1 MDDSLTNLMN
11 ESQKEEDKYLL
22 ELDIN
27 EKNRNNIK
35 NVLFLFGFIINF
47 TILFVNNIIINIGL
61 YLFSLL
67 LFSMGILLI
76 HKNYNYIKNNIILL
90 NIYII
95 SIIFQ
100 FILIINNKNNV
111 LNVLSLI
118 ITILYQMTY
127 VVNYE

>member
-1 MDDSLTNLMN
+1 MDDSLINLMN
-11 ESQKEEDKYLL
+11 ESQKEEDKYFL

-27 EKNRNNIK
+27 EKNRNSIK
-35 NVLFLFGFIINF
+35 NVLFLFGFITNF
-47 TILFVNNIIINIGL
+47 TILFINNIVINIIL
-61 YLFSLL
+61 YLSSLI
-67 LFSMGILLI
+67 LFTIGLLLI
-76 HKNYNYIKNNIILL
+76 HKNYNYFKNNIILL

-100 FILIINNKNNV
+100 FILIINNKNNT
-111 LNVLSLI
+111 LNLLSLI

>member
-11 ESQKEEDKYLL
+11 ESQKEEDKYFL

-27 EKNRNNIK
+27 EKNRNSIK

-47 TILFVNNIIINIGL
+47 TILFIDNIVSNIILYLSSLILFTIGL
-61 YLFSLL
+61 
-67 LFSMGILLI
+67 LLI
-76 HKNYNYIKNNIILL
+76 HKNYNYFKNNIILL

-100 FILIINNKNNV
+100 FILIINNKNNT
-111 LNVLSLI
+111 LNLLSLI

>member
-1 MDDSLTNLMN
+1 MDDSLINLMN
-11 ESQKEEDKYLL
+11 ESQKEEDTYFL

-27 EKNRNNIK
+27 EKNRNSIK
-35 NVLFLFGFIINF
+35 NVLFLIGFITNF
-47 TILFVNNIIINIGL
+47 TILFINDIVINIILYLSSLILFTIGL
-61 YLFSLL
+61 
-67 LFSMGILLI
+67 LLI
-76 HKNYNYIKNNIILL
+76 HKNYNYFKNNIILL

-100 FILIINNKNNV
+100 FILIINNKNNT
-111 LNVLSLI
+111 LNLLSLI

>member
-1 MDDSLTNLMN
+1 MDDSLINLMN
-11 ESQKEEDKYLL
+11 ESQKEEDKYFL

-27 EKNRNNIK
+27 EKNRNSIK
-35 NVLFLFGFIINF
+35 NVLFLFGFITNF
-47 TILFVNNIIINIGL
+47 TILFINDIVINIILYLSSLILFTIGL
-61 YLFSLL
+61 
-67 LFSMGILLI
+67 LLI
-76 HKNYNYIKNNIILL
+76 HKNYNYFKNNIILL

-100 FILIINNKNNV
+100 FILIINNKNNT
-111 LNVLSLI
+111 LNLLSLI

>member
-11 ESQKEEDKYLL
+11 ESQTEENKYFL
-22 ELDIN
+22 ELNIN

-47 TILFVNNIIINIGL
+47 TILFVNNIIINIIL
-61 YLFSLL
+61 YLSSLI
-67 LFSMGILLI
+67 LFTLGLLLI
-76 HKNYNYIKNNIILL
+76 HKNYNYFKNNIILL

-100 FILIINNKNNV
+100 FILIFNNKNSV
-111 LNVLSLI
+111 LNVISLI

>member
-11 ESQKEEDKYLL
+11 ESQKEDDKYLL

-27 EKNRNNIK
+27 EKNRSNIK

>member
-1 MDDSLTNLMN
+1 MDDSLINLMN
-11 ESQKEEDKYLL
+11 ESQKEEDKYFL

-27 EKNRNNIK
+27 EKNRNSIK
-35 NVLFLFGFIINF
+35 NVLFLIGFITNF
-47 TILFVNNIIINIGL
+47 TILFINDIVINIILYLSSLILFTIGL
-61 YLFSLL
+61 
-67 LFSMGILLI
+67 LLI
-76 HKNYNYIKNNIILL
+76 HKNYNYFKNNIILL

-100 FILIINNKNNV
+100 FILIINNKNNT
-111 LNVLSLI
+111 LNLLSLI

>member
-11 ESQKEEDKYLL
+11 ESQKEEDKYFL

-35 NVLFLFGFIINF
+35 NILFLFGFIINF
-47 TILFVNNIIINIGL
+47 TILFVNNIIINIIL
-61 YLFSLL
+61 YLSSLI
-67 LFSMGILLI
+67 LFIIGLLLI
-76 HKNYNYIKNNIILL
+76 HKNYNYFKNNIILL

-100 FILIINNKNNV
+100 FILIINNKNNT
-111 LNVLSLI
+111 LNLLSLI

>member
-1 MDDSLTNLMN
+1 MDDSLTNLIN
-11 ESQKEEDKYLL
+11 ESQKEEDKYFL

-27 EKNRNNIK
+27 EKNRNSIK

-47 TILFVNNIIINIGL
+47 TILFINNVVLNIILYLSSLILFTIGL
-61 YLFSLL
+61 
-67 LFSMGILLI
+67 LLI
-76 HKNYNYIKNNIILL
+76 HKNYNYFKNNIILL

-100 FILIINNKNNV
+100 FILIINNKNNT
-111 LNVLSLI
+111 LNLLSLI

>member
-27 EKNRNNIK
+27 EKNRSNIK

>member
-11 ESQKEEDKYLL
+11 ESQKEEDKYFL

-27 EKNRNNIK
+27 EKNRNSIK

-47 TILFVNNIIINIGL
+47 TILFINNVVLNIILYLSSLILFTIGL
-61 YLFSLL
+61 
-67 LFSMGILLI
+67 LLI
-76 HKNYNYIKNNIILL
+76 HKNYNYFKNNIILL

-100 FILIINNKNNV
+100 FILIINNKNNT
-111 LNVLSLI
+111 LNLLSLI

>member
-11 ESQKEEDKYLL
+11 ESQKEEDTYFLD
-22 ELDIN
+22 LDIN
-27 EKNRNNIK
+27 EKNRNSIK

-47 TILFVNNIIINIGL
+47 TILFVNNIVLNIILYLSTLILFMIGL
-61 YLFSLL
+61 
-67 LFSMGILLI
+67 LLI
-76 HKNYNYIKNNIILL
+76 HKNYNYFKNNIILL

-100 FILIINNKNNV
+100 FILIINNKNNT
-111 LNVLSLI
+111 LNLLSLV